1 MAYKI
6 AAEKKEAEP
15 IDEKEAWKKLCA
27 EKKAELS
34 PEAFKKR
41 RLHEL
46 YEKSK
51 AKRIEQQLRKY
62 RLEKEETEK
71 MFKEVMDEVWGDA
84 PEYMKIDDYYMDK
97 YVEDDKG
104 SD

>member
-6 AAEKKEAEP
+6 AAEKKAEIP
-15 IDEKEAWKKLCA
+15 VDEKEAWKQLCA
-27 EKKAELS
+27 EKQAELS

-41 RLHEL
+41 KLHEL
-46 YEKSK
+46 YEKNK
-51 AKRIEQQLRKY
+51 EKRIEQQMRRYKQ
-62 RLEKEETEK
+62 EKEETEK
-71 MFKEVMDEVWGDA
+71 MFMEVMDEVWGDA

-97 YVEDDKG
+97 YREDDKG